1 MCLVLKSKRTNQI
14 ARIMCYFQSRSSVS
28 RPFLPPL
35 PGRDVTRIH
44 QCMHTLCSE
53 LNMFFLNFM
62 YNRESGTRRQET
74 LPKVPESTVPKTK
87 LVLKPPQWDKESSLP
102 KIKSGTAFT
111 TALVEDIK
119 VLLMTA
125 TDDEEEGVLNYMEP
139 KDGDDSVIQTRIDND
154 SGIILHIG
162 KYGNNPVIVV
172 KSAESKC
179 SQGSVHAAVVLT
191 IVLRECKSIKYVI
204 SVGVCFGMK
213 NDQSFASINISDIVC
228 DFTTERIGNDRH
240 DSFYRGPQFVIRP
253 AILGRFKAMSLP
265 LPTEPKYEVKVQK
278 GPLISS
284 NKLVNNL
291 DCKAGMLDER
301 RDALAAEMEGAGI
314 MSATQYASSIDAV
327 IIKAIG
333 DWGDGSKDHC
343 REWKPI
349 AARAAAYYV
358 KEMLSAETFD

>member
-1 MCLVLKSKRTNQI
+1 MNFSFFTTFPNTQFFPISLLP
-14 ARIMCYFQSRSSVS
+14 VS
-28 RPFLPPL
+28 LIILTQLNVFADAVAKPPKWDKKQ
-35 PGRDVTRIH
+35 PKQTRWERFS
-44 QCMHTLCSE
+44 SE
-53 LNMFFLNFM
+53 LV
-62 YNRESGTRRQET
+62 
-74 LPKVPESTVPKTK
+74 K
-87 LVLKPPQWDKESSLP
+87 
-102 KIKSGTAFT
+102 
-111 TALVEDIK
+111 DIK

-125 TDDEEEGVLNYMEP
+125 TKDPEEDEVLRYLEP
-139 KDGDDSVIQTRIDND
+139 RDGDDKVIKTHIDND

-162 KYGNNPVIVV
+162 KYGDNPVILV

-179 SQGSVHAAVVLT
+179 SQGSVHAAIVLS
-191 IVLRECKSIKYVI
+191 IILRECKSIKYII

-213 NDQSFASINISDIVC
+213 NDQSFAGIIISDTVC
-228 DFTTERIGNDRH
+228 DFTIKHEENDRY
-240 DSFYRGPQFVIRP
+240 DSYYRGPQFAVHP
-253 AILGRFKAMSLP
+253 AFLGRFVKMSLP
-265 LPTEPKYEVKVQK
+265 LPTEPEYEVKVQK

-284 NKLVNNL
+284 NNLVNNR
-291 DCKAGMLDER
+291 DCKEGMLEER